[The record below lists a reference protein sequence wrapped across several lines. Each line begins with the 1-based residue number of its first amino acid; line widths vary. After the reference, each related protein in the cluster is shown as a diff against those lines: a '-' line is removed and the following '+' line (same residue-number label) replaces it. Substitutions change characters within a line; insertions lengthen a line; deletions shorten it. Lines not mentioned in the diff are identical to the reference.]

1 MKTFENQLNQDTVVD
16 VFMNGKKGFF
26 AETGRSYVAVYVI
39 DNEFCPE
46 MAELMQ
52 EIDINHMADAIEV
65 IKSLKAFDCY
75 EDWLENQ
82 LSLA

>member
-1 MKTFENQLNQDTVVD
+1 MKIFENQLNENTVVD

-39 DNEFCPE
+39 DNEFPE

-52 EIDINHMADAIEV
+52 EIDISHMADAIAV
-65 IKSLKAFDCY
+65 IKDIARFSCY

>member
-1 MKTFENQLNQDTVVD
+1 MKVFENQINEDTVVD

-39 DNEFCPE
+39 VDNEFP

-52 EIDINHMADAIEV
+52 EIDISHMADAIAV

-75 EDWLENQ
+75 EDWLESQ
-82 LSLA
+82 LNLA